1 MGNMLSEE
9 ISNQIETL
17 ELNPDRP
24 LIISD
29 ADEVLLQFM
38 RQFEIYLDRNDMWID
53 LSSFRLQGN
62 IKYKGSDE
70 AVDMTNRN
78 IIDDFF
84 AAETLNF
91 SPVEGAAE
99 ALNALSKEAQI
110 IILTNLPLAQ
120 KSERQIN
127 LSKHGMDYPVIVGS
141 GLKGPAV
148 KSLGERVNA
157 PLFFLDDIP
166 HNINSVAEYVPTSG
180 RIHMIADPRLSKL
193 IGAAEGASARIDQW
207 QEAQA
212 WILDKLVSQVK
223 LYI

>member
-1 MGNMLSEE
+1 MSNMLSEE

-17 ELNPDRP
+17 ELDPDRP
-24 LIISD
+24 LVISD

-70 AVDMTNRN
+70 TVDMTNRN

-148 KSLGERVNA
+148 KSLGEKINA

-212 WILDKLVSQVK
+212 WILDKLAG
-223 LYI
+223 

>member
-1 MGNMLSEE
+1 MLSEE

-17 ELNPDRP
+17 ELDPDRP
-24 LIISD
+24 LVISD

-148 KSLGERVNA
+148 KSLGEKINA

-212 WILDKLVSQVK
+212 WILDKLTG
-223 LYI
+223 

>member
-1 MGNMLSEE
+1 MSNMLSEE

-17 ELNPDRP
+17 ELDPDRP
-24 LIISD
+24 LVISD

-78 IIDDFF
+78 IINDFF

-99 ALNALSKEAQI
+99 ALTALSKEAQI

-148 KSLGERVNA
+148 KSLGEKINA

-166 HNINSVAEYVPTSG
+166 HNINSVAKYVPTSG

-212 WILDKLVSQVK
+212 WILDKLVG
-223 LYI
+223 

>member
-148 KSLGERVNA
+148 KSLGEKINA

-212 WILDKLVSQVK
+212 WILDKLAG
-223 LYI
+223 

>member
-207 QEAQA
+207 QEARV
-212 WILDKLVSQVK
+212 WILDKLTG
-223 LYI
+223 

>member
-1 MGNMLSEE
+1 MLSEE

-17 ELNPDRP
+17 ELDPDRP
-24 LIISD
+24 LVISD

-38 RQFEIYLDRNDMWID
+38 RQFEVYLDRNEMWID
-53 LSSFRLQGN
+53 LSSFKLQGN

-70 AVDMTNRN
+70 VVDMTNRN

-91 SPVEGAAE
+91 SPVDGAAE
-99 ALNALSKEAQI
+99 ALTALSKEAQV
-110 IILTNLPLAQ
+110 IILTNLPIAQ
-120 KSERQIN
+120 KNERQIN
-127 LSKHGMDYPVIVGS
+127 LSEHGMDYPVIVGS

-148 KSLGERVNA
+148 KSLGDKINA

-166 HNINSVAEYVPTSG
+166 HNINSVAEYVPMSG

-207 QEAQA
+207 QEAQN
-212 WILDKLVSQVK
+212 WILEKIAK
-223 LYI
+223 

>member
-1 MGNMLSEE
+1 MLSEE

-17 ELNPDRP
+17 ELDPDRP
-24 LIISD
+24 LVISD

-99 ALNALSKEAQI
+99 ALTALSKEAQI

-148 KSLGERVNA
+148 KSLGEKINA

>member
-1 MGNMLSEE
+1 MSNMLSEE

-17 ELNPDRP
+17 ELDPDRP
-24 LIISD
+24 LVISD

-78 IIDDFF
+78 IINDFF

-148 KSLGERVNA
+148 KSLGEKINA

-212 WILDKLVSQVK
+212 WILDKLVG
-223 LYI
+223 

>member
-1 MGNMLSEE
+1 MLSEE

-17 ELNPDRP
+17 ELDPDRP
-24 LIISD
+24 LVISD

-38 RQFEIYLDRNDMWID
+38 RQFEVYLDRNDMWID

-91 SPVEGAAE
+91 SPVDGAAE
-99 ALNALSKEAQI
+99 ALTALSKEAQV

-120 KSERQIN
+120 KNERQIN

-148 KSLGERVNA
+148 KSLGDKINA

-166 HNINSVAEYVPTSG
+166 HNINSVAEYVPMSG

-207 QEAQA
+207 HEAQN
-212 WILDKLVSQVK
+212 WILDK
-223 LYI
+223 IAE

>member
-1 MGNMLSEE
+1 MDNMLSEE

-17 ELNPDRP
+17 DLDPDRP
-24 LIISD
+24 LVISD

-148 KSLGERVNA
+148 KSLGEKIKA

-212 WILDKLVSQVK
+212 WIMDKL
-223 LYI
+223 IG

>member
-148 KSLGERVNA
+148 KSLGEKINA

-166 HNINSVAEYVPTSG
+166 HNINSVAEYFPTSG

-212 WILDKLVSQVK
+212 WILDKLVS
-223 LYI
+223 

>member
-1 MGNMLSEE
+1 MLSEE

-17 ELNPDRP
+17 ELDPDRP
-24 LIISD
+24 LVISD

-38 RQFEIYLDRNDMWID
+38 RQFEVYLDRNDMWID
-53 LSSFRLQGN
+53 LSSFKLQGN

-91 SPVEGAAE
+91 SPVDGAAE
-99 ALNALSKEAQI
+99 ALTALSKEAQV
-110 IILTNLPLAQ
+110 IILTNLPIAQ
-120 KSERQIN
+120 KNERQIN

-148 KSLGERVNA
+148 KSLGDKINA

-166 HNINSVAEYVPTSG
+166 HNINSVAEYVPMSG

-207 QEAQA
+207 HEAQN
-212 WILDKLVSQVK
+212 WILEK
-223 LYI
+223 IAE

>member
-1 MGNMLSEE
+1 MDNMLSEE

-99 ALNALSKEAQI
+99 ALTALSKEAQI

-148 KSLGERVNA
+148 KSLGEKINA

>member
-207 QEAQA
+207 QEARA
-212 WILDKLVSQVK
+212 WILDKLTG
-223 LYI
+223 

>member
-17 ELNPDRP
+17 KLNPNRP

-99 ALNALSKEAQI
+99 ALTALSKEAQI

-148 KSLGERVNA
+148 KSLGEKINA

-212 WILDKLVSQVK
+212 WILDKLAG
-223 LYI
+223 

>member
-99 ALNALSKEAQI
+99 ALNVLSKEAQI

-148 KSLGERVNA
+148 KSLGEKINA

-193 IGAAEGASARIDQW
+193 IGAAEGASVRIDQW
-207 QEAQA
+207 HQAQA
-212 WILDKLVSQVK
+212 WILDKLTG
-223 LYI
+223 

>member
-1 MGNMLSEE
+1 MLSEE

-17 ELNPDRP
+17 ELDPDRP
-24 LIISD
+24 LVISD

-38 RQFEIYLDRNDMWID
+38 RQFEVYLDRNEMWID
-53 LSSFRLQGN
+53 LSSFKLQGN

-70 AVDMTNRN
+70 VVDMTNRN
-78 IIDDFF
+78 IVDDFF

-91 SPVEGAAE
+91 SPVDGAAE
-99 ALNALSKEAQI
+99 ALTALSKEAQV
-110 IILTNLPLAQ
+110 IILTNLPIAQ
-120 KSERQIN
+120 KNERQIN
-127 LSKHGMDYPVIVGS
+127 LSEHGMDYPVIVGS

-148 KSLGERVNA
+148 KSLGDKINA

-166 HNINSVAEYVPTSG
+166 HNINSVAEYVPMSG

-207 QEAQA
+207 QEAQN
-212 WILDKLVSQVK
+212 WILDKIAK
-223 LYI
+223 

>member
-1 MGNMLSEE
+1 MSNMLSEE
-9 ISNQIETL
+9 VSNQIETL
-17 ELNPDRP
+17 ELDPDRP
-24 LIISD
+24 LVISD

-110 IILTNLPLAQ
+110 IILTNLPIAQ

-148 KSLGERVNA
+148 KSLGEKINA

-212 WILDKLVSQVK
+212 WILDKLAG
-223 LYI
+223 

>member
-1 MGNMLSEE
+1 MLSEE

-17 ELNPDRP
+17 ELDPDRP
-24 LIISD
+24 LVISD

-38 RQFEIYLDRNDMWID
+38 RQFEVYLDRNEMWID
-53 LSSFRLQGN
+53 LSSFKLQGN

-70 AVDMTNRN
+70 VVDMMNRN

-91 SPVEGAAE
+91 SPVDGAAE
-99 ALNALSKEAQI
+99 ALTALSKEAQV
-110 IILTNLPLAQ
+110 IILTNLPIAQ
-120 KSERQIN
+120 KNERQIN

-148 KSLGERVNA
+148 KSLGDKINA

-166 HNINSVAEYVPTSG
+166 HNINSVAEYVPISG

-207 QEAQA
+207 QEAQN
-212 WILDKLVSQVK
+212 WILDKIAK
-223 LYI
+223 

>member
-1 MGNMLSEE
+1 MLSEE

-17 ELNPDRP
+17 ELDPDRP
-24 LIISD
+24 LVISD

-38 RQFEIYLDRNDMWID
+38 RQFEVYLDRNDMWID

-91 SPVEGAAE
+91 SPVDGAAE
-99 ALNALSKEAQI
+99 ALTALSKEAQV

-120 KSERQIN
+120 KKERQIN

-141 GLKGPAV
+141 GLKGQAV
-148 KSLGERVNA
+148 KSLGDKINA

-166 HNINSVAEYVPTSG
+166 HNINSVAKYVPMSG

-207 QEAQA
+207 HEAQN
-212 WILDKLVSQVK
+212 WILDK
-223 LYI
+223 IAE

>member
-1 MGNMLSEE
+1 MSYMLSEE

-17 ELNPDRP
+17 ELDPDRP
-24 LIISD
+24 LVISD

-99 ALNALSKEAQI
+99 ALNALSKEAQV

-148 KSLGERVNA
+148 KSLGEKINA

-212 WILDKLVSQVK
+212 WILDKLTG
-223 LYI
+223 

>member
-17 ELNPDRP
+17 KLDPDRP
-24 LIISD
+24 LVISD

-70 AVDMTNRN
+70 TVDMTNRN

-148 KSLGERVNA
+148 KSLGEKIKA

-212 WILDKLVSQVK
+212 WILDKLTG
-223 LYI
+223 

>member
-1 MGNMLSEE
+1 MSNMLSEE

-17 ELNPDRP
+17 ELDPDRP
-24 LIISD
+24 LVISD

-148 KSLGERVNA
+148 KSLGEKINA

-180 RIHMIADPRLSKL
+180 RIHMIAHPRLSKL

-212 WILDKLVSQVK
+212 WILDKLAG
-223 LYI
+223 

>member
-1 MGNMLSEE
+1 MLSEE

-17 ELNPDRP
+17 ELDPDRP
-24 LIISD
+24 LVISD

-99 ALNALSKEAQI
+99 ALTALSKEAQI

-148 KSLGERVNA
+148 KSLGEKINA

-212 WILDKLVSQVK
+212 WILDKLVG
-223 LYI
+223 

>member
-1 MGNMLSEE
+1 MSNMLSEE

-17 ELNPDRP
+17 ELDPDRP
-24 LIISD
+24 LVISD

-127 LSKHGMDYPVIVGS
+127 LSKHDMDYPIIVGS

-148 KSLGERVNA
+148 KSLGEKINA

-212 WILDKLVSQVK
+212 WILDKLVG
-223 LYI
+223 

>member
-1 MGNMLSEE
+1 MSNMLSEE

-17 ELNPDRP
+17 ELDPDRP
-24 LIISD
+24 LVISD

-62 IKYKGSDE
+62 IKYKGSDD

-91 SPVEGAAE
+91 YPVEGAAE

-148 KSLGERVNA
+148 KSLGEKINA

-212 WILDKLVSQVK
+212 WILDKLVG
-223 LYI
+223 

>member
-1 MGNMLSEE
+1 MSNMLSEE

-17 ELNPDRP
+17 ELDPDRP
-24 LIISD
+24 LVISD

-99 ALNALSKEAQI
+99 ALTALSKEAQI

-148 KSLGERVNA
+148 KSLGEKINA

-212 WILDKLVSQVK
+212 WILDKLVG
-223 LYI
+223 

>member
-1 MGNMLSEE
+1 MLSEE

-17 ELNPDRP
+17 ELDPDRP
-24 LIISD
+24 LVISD

-38 RQFEIYLDRNDMWID
+38 RQHTVYLDRNDMWID

-91 SPVEGAAE
+91 SPVDGAAE
-99 ALNALSKEAQI
+99 ALTALSKEAQV

-120 KSERQIN
+120 KNERQIN

-141 GLKGPAV
+141 GLKGQAV
-148 KSLGERVNA
+148 KSLGDKINA
-157 PLFFLDDIP
+157 RLFFLDDIP
-166 HNINSVAEYVPTSG
+166 HNINSVAEYVPMSG

-207 QEAQA
+207 HEAQN
-212 WILDKLVSQVK
+212 WILDK
-223 LYI
+223 IAE

>member
-1 MGNMLSEE
+1 MSNMLSEE

-17 ELNPDRP
+17 ELDPDRP
-24 LIISD
+24 LVISD

-99 ALNALSKEAQI
+99 ALNVLSKEAQI

-148 KSLGERVNA
+148 KSLGEKINA

-212 WILDKLVSQVK
+212 WILDKLAG
-223 LYI
+223 

>member
-120 KSERQIN
+120 KSDRQIN
-127 LSKHGMDYPVIVGS
+127 LLKHGMDYPVIVGS

-148 KSLGERVNA
+148 KSLGEKINA

-166 HNINSVAEYVPTSG
+166 HNINSVAEYVPTSW

-207 QEAQA
+207 PEAQA
-212 WILDKLVSQVK
+212 WILDKLTG
-223 LYI
+223 

>member
-1 MGNMLSEE
+1 MSNMLSEE

-17 ELNPDRP
+17 ELDPDRP
-24 LIISD
+24 LVISD

-78 IIDDFF
+78 IINDFF

-148 KSLGERVNA
+148 KSLGEKINA

-212 WILDKLVSQVK
+212 WILDKLAG
-223 LYI
+223 

>member
-1 MGNMLSEE
+1 MSNMLSEE

-17 ELNPDRP
+17 ELDPDRP
-24 LIISD
+24 LVISD

-78 IIDDFF
+78 IINDFF

-148 KSLGERVNA
+148 KSLGEKINA

-207 QEAQA
+207 QEAEA
-212 WILDKLVSQVK
+212 WILDKLTG
-223 LYI
+223 

>member
-17 ELNPDRP
+17 ELDPDRP
-24 LIISD
+24 LVISD

-99 ALNALSKEAQI
+99 ALTALSKEAQI

-148 KSLGERVNA
+148 KCLGEKINA

-212 WILDKLVSQVK
+212 WILDKLVG
-223 LYI
+223 

>member
-1 MGNMLSEE
+1 MSNMLSEE

-17 ELNPDRP
+17 ELDPDRP

-99 ALNALSKEAQI
+99 ALNALSKETQV

-148 KSLGERVNA
+148 KSLGEKINA

-193 IGAAEGASARIDQW
+193 IGSAEGASARIDQW

-212 WILDKLVSQVK
+212 WILDKLTG
-223 LYI
+223 

>member
-1 MGNMLSEE
+1 MLSEE

-17 ELNPDRP
+17 ELDPDRP
-24 LIISD
+24 LVISD

-38 RQFEIYLDRNDMWID
+38 RQFEVYLDRNEMWID
-53 LSSFRLQGN
+53 LSSFKLQGN

-91 SPVEGAAE
+91 SPVDGAAE
-99 ALNALSKEAQI
+99 ALTALSKEAQV

-120 KSERQIN
+120 KKERQIN

-148 KSLGERVNA
+148 KSLGDKINA

-166 HNINSVAEYVPTSG
+166 HNINSVAEYVPMSG

-207 QEAQA
+207 HEAQN
-212 WILDKLVSQVK
+212 WILDK
-223 LYI
+223 IAE

>member
-1 MGNMLSEE
+1 MLSEE

-17 ELNPDRP
+17 ELDPDRP
-24 LIISD
+24 LVISD

-38 RQFEIYLDRNDMWID
+38 RQFEVYLDRNEMWID
-53 LSSFRLQGN
+53 VSSFKLQGN

-70 AVDMTNRN
+70 VVDMTNRN

-91 SPVEGAAE
+91 SPVDGAAE
-99 ALNALSKEAQI
+99 ALTALSKEAQV
-110 IILTNLPLAQ
+110 IILTNLPIAQ
-120 KSERQIN
+120 KNERQIN
-127 LSKHGMDYPVIVGS
+127 LSEHGMDYPVIVGS

-148 KSLGERVNA
+148 KSLGDKINA

-166 HNINSVAEYVPTSG
+166 HNINSVAEYVPMSG

-207 QEAQA
+207 QEAQN
-212 WILDKLVSQVK
+212 WILEKIAK
-223 LYI
+223 

>member
-1 MGNMLSEE
+1 MSNMLSEE

-17 ELNPDRP
+17 ELDPDRP
-24 LIISD
+24 LVISD

-38 RQFEIYLDRNDMWID
+38 RQFEIYLDRIDMWID

-148 KSLGERVNA
+148 KSLGEKINA

-212 WILDKLVSQVK
+212 WILDKLAG
-223 LYI
+223 

>member
-1 MGNMLSEE
+1 MLSEE

-17 ELNPDRP
+17 ELDSDRP
-24 LIISD
+24 LVISD

-99 ALNALSKEAQI
+99 ALTALSKEAQI

-148 KSLGERVNA
+148 KSLGEKINA

-212 WILDKLVSQVK
+212 WILDKLAG
-223 LYI
+223 

>member
-1 MGNMLSEE
+1 MSNMLSEE

-17 ELNPDRP
+17 ELDPDRP
-24 LIISD
+24 LVISD

-99 ALNALSKEAQI
+99 ALNALSQEAQI

-148 KSLGERVNA
+148 KSLGEKINA

-212 WILDKLVSQVK
+212 WILDKLAG
-223 LYI
+223 

>member
-1 MGNMLSEE
+1 MLSEE

-17 ELNPDRP
+17 ELDPDRP
-24 LIISD
+24 LVISD

-62 IKYKGSDE
+62 IKYKGSDD

-148 KSLGERVNA
+148 KSLGEKINA

-212 WILDKLVSQVK
+212 WILDKLAG
-223 LYI
+223 